1 MYKKS
6 LGEKFDR
13 KSFRLGDEHLAVL
26 DQLDRSG
33 EGRSAALRRLLER
46 RPTLSAGDQKLIIRA
61 RSGELAA
68 GSTG

>member
-13 KSFRLGDEHLAVL
+13 KSFRLGNEHLAVL

-33 EGRSAALRRLLER
+33 EGRSAALRRLLE
-46 RPTLSAGDQKLIIRA
+46 LHVGSGDPRIVIV
-61 RSGELAA
+61 SGRGGQLAV